1 MRKGIL
7 GLLFAVVIG
16 SSAMPAGA
24 APLSASAT
32 LAALPSA
39 NGDLIQY
46 VQLREE
52 RRERQQARREVR
64 RERRDV
70 RRADTVRERRM
81 ERRELRAAR
90 RDLRRERRDVRE
102 ARRDRRYYV
111 RGGRRY
117 YRHPV
122 TGAEIFAGIVG
133 SIVTGAIAASQ
144 NADVIA
150 YCESRYR
157 SYDPRTGTY
166 LGYDG
171 QRHPCP

>member
-1 MRKGIL
+1 MEIDMRKEIL

-32 LAALPSA
+32 PAALPSA

-70 RRADTVRERRM
+70 RRADT
-81 ERRELRAAR
+81 RRE
-90 RDLRRERRDVRE
+90 
-102 ARRDRRYYV
+102 RRYYV

-150 YCESRYR
+150 Y
-157 SYDPRTGTY
+157 
-166 LGYDG
+166 
-171 QRHPCP
+171 

>member
-1 MRKGIL
+1 MEIDMRKEIL

-32 LAALPSA
+32 PAALPSA

-46 VQLREE
+46 VQLRE
-52 RRERQQARREVR
+52 
-64 RERRDV
+64 
-70 RRADTVRERRM
+70 
-81 ERRELRAAR
+81 
-90 RDLRRERRDVRE
+90 ERRDVRE